1 MAEQG
6 RPAVLPQWELLRRA
20 RLEHAALPAQ
30 PARLLVLRQQVLP
43 VSLPQPVG
51 LRAVRQLARVH
62 AAQLEQSVR

>member
-30 PARLLVLRQQVLP
+30 PARLLVLRQ
-43 VSLPQPVG
+43 
-51 LRAVRQLARVH
+51 
-62 AAQLEQSVR
+62 